1 MHPPRQA
8 VASSPWRRAGS
19 GEWLTQGEWGP
30 GIRWGVSRT
39 PSSRPQGDGRLP
51 LARLQGCSGLARL
64 HACVLLG
71 TGSQPPPWCRVE
83 PLQEDLERAPGSGQA
98 LRAAV
103 TGTGQGRRAVSS
115 LLVRLVSGAIKHA
128 RFSSPSESRLLLA
141 SGKLHWFSN
150 QMRRP
155 ESWCWIPSAGAP
167 NTWLGLPPRKD
178 R

>member
-128 RFSSPSESRLLLA
+128 RFSSPCPTLCDPIDGSPPGSPVPGILQERTLEWVAIS
-141 SGKLHWFSN
+141 FSN
-150 QMRRP
+150 
-155 ESWCWIPSAGAP
+155 A
-167 NTWLGLPPRKD
+167 
-178 R
+178 